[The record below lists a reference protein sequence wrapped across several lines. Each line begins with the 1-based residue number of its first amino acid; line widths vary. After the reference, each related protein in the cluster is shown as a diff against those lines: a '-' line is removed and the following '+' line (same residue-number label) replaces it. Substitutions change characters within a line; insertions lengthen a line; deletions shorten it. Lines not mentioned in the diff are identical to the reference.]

1 MIVLKQSKNP
11 IVIFVR
17 VSSQISRNRRKIV
30 AFYVGDHSMESCKM
44 LWARI
49 PERFG
54 YQVSFSDFWQA
65 YNFIFQQ
72 TGQHQKVGKQS
83 GQTNHMERWNNTI
96 RQWVGRLTRKT
107 LSFAKSDFFNELV
120 IRLFIV
126 RYNLSKSV

>member
-1 MIVLKQSKNP
+1 M
-11 IVIFVR
+11 
-17 VSSQISRNRRKIV
+17 ISRKTRKII
-30 AFYVGDHSMESCKM
+30 AFYIGDHSMESCKM

-49 PERFG
+49 PERFR
-54 YQVSFSDFWQA
+54 YQTSFSDFWEA
-65 YNFIFQQ
+65 YNFIYEQ
-72 TGQHQKVGKQS
+72 TGQHQKVGKDS

-107 LSFAKSDFFNELV
+107 LSFSKSDFFHELV